1 MASVGQ
7 VSDVA
12 HGPFVLIDYTFFF
25 YIKAY
30 PIAFEQG
37 FPQSELILVPNL
49 TQLKKMKVYFFF
61 KCVATE

>member
-12 HGPFVLIDYTFFF
+12 HGPFVLIDYTSFFF

-30 PIAFEQG
+30 PIAIEQVF
-37 FPQSELILVPNL
+37 FP
-49 TQLKKMKVYFFF
+49 K
-61 KCVATE
+61 AR